1 MKISEKTKQS
11 IISYVDDMIAEDR
24 HFFGKET
31 TRKDFRAY
39 VALKRNKAII
49 MSQDDEE
56 DPESWGG
63 HLYNI
68 VDEKLEVE
76 EYAAFEN
83 EDIECWPIYD
93 YEEVNID
100 C

>member
-1 MKISEKTKQS
+1 MKISENTKQS
-11 IISYVDDMIAEDR
+11 IISYVDGMIADVR
-24 HFFGKET
+24 HFVGKET
-31 TRKDFRAY
+31 TRKDYRAY
-39 VALKRNKAII
+39 VDCKKNKAII
-49 MSQDDEE
+49 MSQEDEE

-76 EYAAFEN
+76 EYEAFEN
-83 EDIECWPIYD
+83 EDIEGWPIYD

-100 C
+100 S